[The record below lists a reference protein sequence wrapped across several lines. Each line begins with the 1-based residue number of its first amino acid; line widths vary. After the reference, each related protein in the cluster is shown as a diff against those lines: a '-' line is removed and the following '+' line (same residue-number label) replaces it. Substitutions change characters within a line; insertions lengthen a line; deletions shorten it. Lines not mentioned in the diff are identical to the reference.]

1 MLEAKIENDPH
12 SFSMVWPDAFLRA
25 FLCSREH
32 AILPKIAASKL
43 LVSSDTLGL
52 TASAGSVAWSCALE
66 THQPRLVSVRKPR
79 LQPYAGPWQWL
90 GILVW
95 SRQMFGW
102 LTGSSWTEGDDMQP
116 FCCFLVYGKSYG
128 TCSYMA
134 HAAI

>member
-66 THQPRLVSVRKPR
+66 THQPRLVSVRKSTYLDPGR
-79 LQPYAGPWQWL
+79 ADVAYQAAMYVSVAAA
-90 GILVW
+90 ILV
-95 SRQMFGW
+95 SQDFS
-102 LTGSSWTEGDDMQP
+102 LTPVRGSG
-116 FCCFLVYGKSYG
+116 LVS
-128 TCSYMA
+128 
-134 HAAI
+134 